1 MSVPGKLIEQL
12 ILDVIS
18 KKLAE
23 NKVIR
28 NIQYGFTK
36 RKSCLTNLLVFHGIM
51 TGWADEERAVGAV
64 CLDFSKVFGSVF
76 SNIFVHKLRKM
87 SRDMD

>member
-1 MSVPGKLIEQL
+1 MKAAWRRSSLH
-12 ILDVIS
+12 
-18 KKLAE
+18 
-23 NKVIR
+23 
-28 NIQYGFTK
+28 GFTEGN
-36 RKSCLTNLLVFHGIM
+36 SCLTNLLAFYGIM

-64 CLDFSKVFGSVF
+64 CLDFSKAFDSVF